1 VSKQQQQRSPDGNA
15 RTLPQAIVDLL
26 RFHLANTISIF
37 GAVIVFVLLD
47 RELYI
52 YLPLVV
58 ALNLLAD
65 DLDGMVARRLGA
77 GSEFGR
83 YLDLVCDAA
92 SHAFL
97 LMVVAVNHG
106 VLSVM
111 IAPVVLM
118 SMFYRLSKSASQTI
132 GKNNGTTTNEYI
144 VSLQLVVAVE
154 LSWGVDLE
162 YLLATLACFSILT
175 LNSRLRVK
183 TLRRVMSNKML
194 LVFDGFLIL
203 GAFVPE
209 IALILLAMHM
219 IPFLIGTLR
228 VISVKVY
235 SRRKV

>member
-1 VSKQQQQRSPDGNA
+1 M
-15 RTLPQAIVDLL
+15 DLL
-26 RFHLANTISIF
+26 KSHLANTISIF
-37 GAVIVFVLLD
+37 GAAVVFVLLD
-47 RELYI
+47 RELYL
-52 YLPLVV
+52 YLPLI
-58 ALNLLAD
+58 AAINLLAD

-77 GSEFGR
+77 SSEFGR

-92 SHAFL
+92 SHSFL
-97 LMVVAVNHG
+97 LMVVAANHG
-106 VLSVM
+106 VFSVI

-162 YLLATLACFSILT
+162 YLLASLAFFSILT
-175 LNSRLRVK
+175 LNSRHRVK
-183 TLRRVMSNKML
+183 TLRRVMSDKML

-203 GAFVPE
+203 GTFVPE

-219 IPFLIGTLR
+219 IPFFVGTLR
-228 VISVKVY
+228 VIPVKLL
-235 SRRKV
+235 RRS

>member
-1 VSKQQQQRSPDGNA
+1 VCSS
-15 RTLPQAIVDLL
+15 DL
-26 RFHLANTISIF
+26 
-37 GAVIVFVLLD
+37 VFVLLD

-52 YLPLVV
+52 YLPLIV
-58 ALNLLAD
+58 AINLLAD
-65 DLDGMVARRLGA
+65 DLDGMVARRLGV
-77 GSEFGR
+77 GGEFGR

-97 LMVVAVNHG
+97 LMIVAVNHG
-106 VLSVM
+106 VLSVL

-162 YLLATLACFSILT
+162 YLLATLAVFSILT

-183 TLRRVMSNKML
+183 TLRRVLSDKML

-203 GAFVPE
+203 GAFVPA
-209 IALILLAMHM
+209 IALVMLAMHM

-228 VISVKVY
+228 VISMRLQSK
-235 SRRKV
+235 RNA